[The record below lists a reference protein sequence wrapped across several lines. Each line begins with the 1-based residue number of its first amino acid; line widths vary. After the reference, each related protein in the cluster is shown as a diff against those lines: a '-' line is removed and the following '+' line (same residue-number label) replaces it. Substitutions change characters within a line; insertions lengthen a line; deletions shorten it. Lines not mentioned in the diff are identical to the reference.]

1 MAELEK
7 RLVELS
13 GQLDLPVAPALAAR
27 VGAELRRDGQ
37 AAPEMRDAER
47 STGAGSHSTGM
58 RSPVAIPR
66 RPIPHRR
73 PAIPHLRLA
82 LLIALAVLLL
92 AAGAVAAVPS
102 ARHAVLEFLG
112 LRGETIERVPKLPEN
127 VRAKPNWKLGRPTT
141 LAVARHGL
149 TFEPLVPSGIAGPN
163 GVFLDPG
170 ILGGALNLTYPPQ
183 PGLPRSRLTGVGL
196 LIDELNGQAAPGFY
210 GKMVPP
216 GARIE
221 RFRLHGQFAVWI
233 EGLHA
238 FFYKPSADY
247 TFHIGRSRLAADALV
262 VQHGNVMI
270 RLEGKFDKA
279 TAIAIASSIHR

>member
-7 RLVELS
+7 RLVELG
-13 GQLDLPVAPALAAR
+13 GQLDLPAGRGLAER
-27 VGAELRRDGQ
+27 VGADLRAGVERNRRIGTASLRR
-37 AAPEMRDAER
+37 R
-47 STGAGSHSTGM
+47 SM
-58 RSPVAIPR
+58 PR
-66 RPIPHRR
+66 
-73 PAIPHLRLA
+73 LRLVGLV
-82 LLIALAVLLL
+82 LLATLLL

-127 VRAKPNWKLGRPTT
+127 VRAKPGWKLGRPTT
-141 LAVARHGL
+141 LAAARRGL
-149 TFEPLVPSGIAGPN
+149 VFDPLLPSGIEGPN
-163 GVFLDPG
+163 GVFLDPS

-183 PGLPRSRLTGVGL
+183 PRLPRSRLTGVGL
-196 LIDELNGQAAPGFY
+196 LVDELEGQAAPGYY

-221 RFRLHGQFAVWI
+221 RFRLGGQFAVWI

-238 FFYKPSADY
+238 FFYKPHADF
-247 TFHIGRSRLAADALV
+247 TFHSDHSRLAANALV
-262 VQHGNVMI
+262 VQHGDVMV

-279 TAIAIASSIHR
+279 TALAIARSLHG